1 MQTIT
6 AMGDDSSPSSA
17 TNWLFDAIAG
27 LGFVTDSPADDPG
40 TAPYIVA
47 STAGFG
53 YWFNQTLTEVNSDTY
68 SGTSFDTSFDTY
80 LGARLEDTGALALSV
95 LTGVANASDLASD
108 ATNGVASD
116 IITILGNFSSL
127 GALVVDVTS

>member
-1 MQTIT
+1 MADPIDTTTAKALTVGTPHYTNPIAYQVMQTIT
-6 AMGDDSSPSSA
+6 AMGDDSDPSSA

-53 YWFNQTLTEVNSDTY
+53 YWFNQTLTEVNNDTY
-68 SGTSFDTSFDTY
+68 SGTSF
-80 LGARLEDTGALALSV
+80 
-95 LTGVANASDLASD
+95 
-108 ATNGVASD
+108 
-116 IITILGNFSSL
+116 
-127 GALVVDVTS
+127 